1 MTLRTHQSEVCI
13 RVGDQKAE
21 TVSARYNCIPGEMK
35 NGELQT
41 QMTYEMYDS
50 ASDCTGTQPPG
61 FPTTFLSNEC
71 VEGSPGAGVYYFV
84 DCSHGMIAASM
95 SFYTYMYAL
104 LSISLVM
111 MM

>member
-71 VEGSPGAGVYYFV
+71 VEGSAGAGVYYFV
-84 DCSHGMIAASM
+84 DCSDGMSAQPGWM
-95 SFYTYMYAL
+95 SFAL
-104 LSISLVM
+104 LSISLVTM
-111 MM
+111 MYK

>member
-1 MTLRTHQSEVCI
+1 MLKLRTPPLLEILVWTGKSHI
-13 RVGDQKAE
+13 LNR
-21 TVSARYNCIPGEMK
+21 K

-84 DCSHGMIAASM
+84 DCSDGMSAQPGWM
-95 SFYTYMYAL
+95 SFAL
-104 LSISLVM
+104 LSISLVTM
-111 MM
+111 MYK